1 MIIIRDIFQLQFGE
15 AKEAIPLLEQGAEAL
30 KEAGYP
36 VDRILADVTGE
47 FYTVVM
53 ESRLEDLSQYER
65 ALASIRDLEAWQQ
78 VYRRFV
84 PLVRS
89 GRREVFR
96 EVA

>member
-1 MIIIRDIFQLQFGE
+1 MIIIRDIFQLRFGE
-15 AKEAIPLLEQGAEAL
+15 AKEAIPLLTQGAEAL

-47 FYTVVM
+47 YYTVVM
-53 ESRLEDLSQYER
+53 ESRVENLSQYER
-65 ALASIRDLEAWQQ
+65 ALASIRDLDAWQKA
-78 VYRRFV
+78 YRRFV

-96 EVA
+96 EVS